1 MGVLT
6 FVRHGQA
13 SFGSD
18 NYDRLSELGCEQVR
32 VLGAYWASQGR
43 TFDAVYS
50 GPLERQ
56 KDSAR
61 IIGEELRAV
70 GLPWPE
76 PVVLDGLAEFPVEP
90 LVKRYMPEL
99 MMEDPDFAD
108 LILRF
113 QNAEDKEA
121 KDALFQEAFEIV
133 TGHWITGRFA
143 DAPESW
149 EAFLDRVE
157 RAVDRMTDAAHE
169 GGRVLAVSSG
179 GPTGIVT
186 RYAMEGAPKKALDLA
201 WVVCNAAYSEFAFGK
216 GGLTLRTFNAIPHF
230 DGRRE
235 LVTHR

>member
-18 NYDRLSELGCEQVR
+18 NYDCLSELGREQVR
-32 VLGAYWASQGR
+32 VLGAYWASNKV
-43 TFDAVYS
+43 TFDSVYC

-61 IIGEELRAV
+61 LIADELKAV
-70 GLPWPE
+70 GLAVPDA
-76 PVVLDGLAEFPVEP
+76 VVLDGLAEFPVDP
-90 LVKRYMPEL
+90 MVKQYMPQL
-99 MMEDPDFAD
+99 MMEDPAFAD
-108 LILRF
+108 LIMRF
-113 QNAEDKEA
+113 QNAEEREE
-121 KDALFQEAFEIV
+121 KDGLFQEAFEIV
-133 TGHWITGRFA
+133 TGHWITGRFE

-149 EAFLDRVE
+149 DGFIDRVE
-157 RAVDRMTDAAHE
+157 RAVDVMIDGSNE
-169 GGRVLAVSSG
+169 GKRVLAVSSG

-201 WVVCNAAYSEFAFGK
+201 WVVCNGAYSEFGFGK
-216 GGLTLRTFNAIPHF
+216 GNLTLRAFNATPHF
-230 DGRRE
+230 EGRPD